1 MLLLLIGIPAAA
13 AIAWWLY
20 SSPTVKSQLKQWQR
34 AVLILMRFLS
44 VAAIVL
50 TLANISFNSAITH
63 RQRPIVVV
71 ACDNS
76 ASMAMN
82 ADSAWIK
89 HDFPQQI
96 NDLCDK
102 IKSKFNICR
111 INFAEETADN
121 SALDFEGQAS
131 NMASVFDY
139 IEDKMF
145 GQNVGALI
153 IASDGIINYGSDPL
167 QKSATF
173 GKPVY
178 TIALGDTLP
187 HPDLSIDR
195 ITTNRA
201 AHKNVHF
208 PIVANIKGEDVPA
221 GRYTLTL
228 SCNGRKTDSTQIEVR
243 EREIYLKKTFYV
255 REDSSGLHHYTFSID
270 ILENDIT
277 PRNNTAGTVVDVRDD
292 IQEILLL
299 QNSWHPDVA
308 AISQILQKDQRYKLT
323 INNIKDFKGDIGKY
337 SLIVLHQLP
346 SVTGKIGGIV
356 EKAKKAGTPMLIII
370 GRQTKTADLQ
380 QLELGVNIKQTRN
393 DFEEVQPA
401 QNSDF
406 QVFSLSFDGQ
416 LTADFPPLTAPYGE
430 YGELS
435 SSQILFYQQIGSV
448 RTKRPLVYFTQTG
461 SQKIGVIA
469 GEGIWRWRLHDY
481 ATNGSQSVSNEII
494 SKTAQYLCNSE
505 KRERFVLNI
514 GNTFPMHRSITAD
527 AVVYNKMYEPVNN
540 AEVEMLITD
549 RNRNAYKSAFQAAET
564 GYTLNLGHK
573 EPGLYSYTATATLG
587 DEQLTKRGQFVV
599 TDESPES
606 NNLLANHNL
615 MYLLASEH
623 NGKMYTTNDFSEIG
637 TDILNNRQI
646 ETVTS
651 TSEVISHPIDFLLL
665 ALLAILLLAAEW
677 FLRKFWGLV

>member
-34 AVLILMRFLS
+34 TVLMLLRFLS
-44 VAAIVL
+44 VAAIVVA
-50 TLANISFNSAITH
+50 LANISFNSAITH

-89 HDFPQQI
+89 HDFPQKI
-96 NDLCDK
+96 NNLCDK
-102 IKSKFNICR
+102 IKSKFDICR

-195 ITTNRA
+195 ITTNRT

-228 SCNGRKTDSTQIEVR
+228 SCNGRETDSTQIEVR

-270 ILENDIT
+270 IPENDIN

-308 AISQILQKDQRYKLT
+308 AISQTLQKDQRYKLT
-323 INNIKDFKGDIGKY
+323 ISNIKDFKGDIGKY

-370 GRQTKTADLQ
+370 GRQTKTTDLQ
-380 QLELGVNIKQTRN
+380 QLELGINIKQTRN

-494 SKTAQYLCNSE
+494 SKTTQYLCNSE

-540 AEVEMLITD
+540 AEIEMLITD

-623 NGKMYTTNDFSEIG
+623 NGKMYTANDFSEIG

-665 ALLAILLLAAEW
+665 ALLAILLLASEW

>member
-96 NDLCDK
+96 NDLCNK
-102 IKSKFNICR
+102 IKSKFDICR

-195 ITTNRA
+195 ITTNRT
-201 AHKNVHF
+201 AHKDVHF
-208 PIVANIKGEDVPA
+208 PIVAHIKGEDVPA

-228 SCNGRKTDSTQIEVR
+228 SCNGRKTDSTQFEVR

-255 REDSSGLHHYTFSID
+255 REDSSGLHHYTFSIN
-270 ILENDIT
+270 IPENDIN

-380 QLELGVNIKQTRN
+380 QLELGINIKQTRN
-393 DFEEVQPA
+393 DFEEVQPT

-406 QVFSLSFDGQ
+406 QVFSLSFDSQ

-430 YGELS
+430 YGEITT
-435 SSQILFYQQIGSV
+435 SQVLFYQQIGSV
-448 RTKRPLVYFTQTG
+448 HTKRPLFFFSQTG

-494 SKTAQYLCNSE
+494 SKTVQYLCNSE

-540 AEVEMLITD
+540 AEIEMLITD

>member
-1 MLLLLIGIPAAA
+1 MLLLLIGILATA

-34 AVLILMRFLS
+34 VALTTLRFLS

-50 TLANISFNSAITH
+50 ALANIGFHSTKIQ

-82 ADSAWIK
+82 ADSAWMR

-102 IKSKFNICR
+102 LKSKFDVCR
-111 INFAEETADN
+111 INFAEETSEN
-121 SALDFEGQAS
+121 SSLNFEGQAS
-131 NMASVFDY
+131 NMASIFDY
-139 IEDKMF
+139 IKDNMF

-153 IASDGIINYGSDPL
+153 IASDGIVNYGSDPR
-167 QKSATF
+167 QKAGSF
-173 GKPVY
+173 NKPVY

-195 ITTNRA
+195 ITSNRT
-201 AHKNVHF
+201 AHKSVHF
-208 PIVANIKGEDVPA
+208 PIVAHIKGEDVPA
-221 GRYTLTL
+221 GNYTLTL
-228 SCNGRKTDSTQIEVR
+228 SCNGRKTDSVRIEVG

-270 ILENDIT
+270 VPKNDIN

-299 QNSWHPDVA
+299 QNTWHPDVA
-308 AISQILQKDQRYKLT
+308 AISQTLQKDQRYKLT
-323 INNIKDFKGDIGKY
+323 ISNIKNFKGDIGKY

-346 SVTGKIGGIV
+346 SAAGKVSGIV

-370 GRQTKTADLQ
+370 GQQTKIADLQ
-380 QLELGVNIKQTRN
+380 QLELGINIKQTRN
-393 DFEEVQPA
+393 DFEDAQPA
-401 QNSDF
+401 HNSDF
-406 QVFSLSFDGQ
+406 QVFSLSFGSQ
-416 LTADFPPLTAPYGE
+416 LTADFPPLTIPYGE
-430 YGELS
+430 YGEIPA
-435 SSQILFYQQIGSV
+435 SQVIFYQQIGSV
-448 RTKRPLVYFTQTG
+448 RTKRPLFFFTQTG

-469 GEGIWRWRLHDY
+469 GEGIWRWRLHDF
-481 ATNGSQSVSNEII
+481 AANGSQSVSNEAI
-494 SKTAQYLCNSE
+494 SKTIQYLCNSE

-514 GNTFPMHRSITAD
+514 DNTFAMHRSIIAD
-527 AVVYNKMYEPVNN
+527 AVVYNKMYEPVTN
-540 AEVEMLITD
+540 AEIEMLITD
-549 RNRNAYKSAFQAAET
+549 SKKRVYKSAFQAGET
-564 GYTLNLGHK
+564 GYSLNLGRK
-573 EPGLYSYTATATLG
+573 EPGLYNYTATATLG
-587 DEQLTKRGQFVV
+587 DEKLTKRGQFIV

-615 MYLLASEH
+615 MYLLAIEH
-623 NGKMYTTNDFSEIG
+623 DGKMYTAGDFAAIG

-646 ETVTS
+646 ETVINRTE
-651 TSEVISHPIDFLLL
+651 TISHPIDFALLLLL
-665 ALLAILLLAAEW
+665 ALLLLGAEW
-677 FLRKFWGLV
+677 FLRKFWGLA